1 MKYLI
6 TESQLDRTI
15 FRYLDN
21 QDFIQIKKDLLTYF
35 VNSENDEYAQIKNG
49 NFGCVISPELVE
61 EISSFFSLNKSD
73 SESSIGRW
81 VGNTLQMKVTN
92 TTKASLMS
100 QSWLKIPK

>member
-6 TESQLDRTI
+6 TESQIDRLI
-15 FRYLDN
+15 FKYLDN
-21 QDFIQIKKDLLTYF
+21 QDFIQIKRDLLTYF
-35 VNSENDEYAQIKNG
+35 VNSEDDEYAQIKNG

-81 VGNTLQMKVTN
+81 VGNTLQMKVNN
-92 TTKASLMS
+92 TTTVGLMS
-100 QSWLKIPK
+100 TSWLKLPN

>member
-6 TESQLDRTI
+6 TESQLDRAI
-15 FRYLDN
+15 FIYLDN
-21 QDFIQIKKDLLTYF
+21 QDFIQIKRDLLTYF

-73 SESSIGRW
+73 SESAIGRW
-81 VGNTLQMKVTN
+81 VGNTLQMKVNN
-92 TTKASLMS
+92 TTTVGLMS
-100 QSWLKIPK
+100 TSWLKLPN